1 MRYLFSSRP
10 LSVGGRVEQ
19 HEVER
24 IARATLKELGVT
36 DAKVSV
42 VEDAVHPGQWR
53 VDIEGASLPLKIK
66 CGHGS
71 TAQWVRAQ
79 VFEQY
84 LAQS

>member
-1 MRYLFSSRP
+1 MPYLFNTP
-10 LSVGGRVEQ
+10 AVGLGVELDQ

-36 DAKVSV
+36 TPVTV
-42 VEDAVHPGQWR
+42 VEDVRPGQWR
-53 VDIEGASLPLKIK
+53 VEIEGTHRPLKLK

-71 TAQWVRAQ
+71 TPQWVRAQ